1 MIFNDSE
8 ALARLMRVQRNTMD
22 KKISLSMHP
31 RNFGSD
37 LQSRGHTSVRP
48 PSRSSPPQAYQ
59 YM

>member
-48 PSRSSPPQAYQ
+48 PARSSPPQAYQ